1 MHQVAIFTMGECG
14 NPHLIDVN
22 RSIHKANNQ
31 KRRPLLAVPIDDAIA
46 KQILLTSLGFIPQN

>member
-1 MHQVAIFTMGECG
+1 MGECG